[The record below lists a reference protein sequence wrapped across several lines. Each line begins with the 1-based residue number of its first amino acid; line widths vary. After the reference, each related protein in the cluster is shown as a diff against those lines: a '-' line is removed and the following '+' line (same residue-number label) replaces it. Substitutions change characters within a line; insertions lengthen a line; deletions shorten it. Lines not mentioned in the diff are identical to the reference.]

1 MVTVATAGMHRH
13 HLGGGGGGG
22 GGGLWGTGPP
32 PTFPH
37 YFATNATL
45 LLPAIPVIQYF

>member
-1 MVTVATAGMHRH
+1 MVTVATAGMHRR

-22 GGGLWGTGPP
+22 PAGAQPLP

-45 LLPAIPVIQYF
+45 LLPAIPVIQYC